1 MTDKE
6 REQLEALLKLETI
19 EVIVDYVDG
28 LIDEATSAACQG
40 AYEVGLE
47 DGREQGWSDH
57 EEYLREVMA

>member
-6 REQLEALLKLETI
+6 KGQLEALLKLGTI

-28 LIDEATSAACQG
+28 LIDEAISAVYQE
-40 AYEVGLE
+40 AYEEGLE
-47 DGREQGWSDH
+47 DGREKGWSDH